1 MNSFVY
7 EMLPTRVIFGP
18 GSLQR
23 LAEEANRLGS
33 KPLILCT
40 PGQRHLGEAAAQALG
55 ERSVGIFDQAKRHVP
70 VETAQRARDEAV
82 ARGANVC
89 VAIGGGSTIGLGKA
103 IALEHGTPIL
113 AVPTT
118 YSGSEMTPIWGLT
131 EKGVKKTGRNPNVLP
146 KTVIYDANLTV
157 SLPEQLTSTSG
168 MNAMAHAVEA
178 LYAENRNPIINLIAE
193 ESIRALAR
201 SLPILA
207 KNSKDLQA
215 RSDALYGA
223 WLAGVSLGSVG
234 MALHHKLCHTLGGSF
249 NLPHADVH
257 TVILPHAVAYNEG
270 AASDAMKKVANAL
283 GQTRAGRGL
292 LEFERRL
299 GTPTALSEI
308 GMRHDDLDRA
318 AELATQSPYFNPRPI
333 DRATI
338 RELLENAFYG
348 REPN

>member
-23 LAEEANRLGS
+23 LGEEAHRLGS
-33 KPLILCT
+33 KALILCT
-40 PGQRHLGEAAAQALG
+40 PGQRHLGEAAARALG
-55 ERSVGIFDQAKRHVP
+55 ERSVGIFDEGKMLVP

-157 SLPEQLTSTSG
+157 SLPARLTSTSG

-178 LYAENRNPIINLIAE
+178 LYAENRNPIIDLIAE

-201 SLPILA
+201 SLPLLA
-207 KNSKDLQA
+207 KNSKDLQP

-223 WLAGVSLGSVG
+223 WLVGVSLGSVG
-234 MALHHKLCHTLGGSF
+234 MALHHKLCHALGGSF
-249 NLPHADVH
+249 HLPHAEVH
-257 TVILPHAVAYNEG
+257 TVILPHSVAYNEE
-270 AASDAMKKVANAL
+270 AAPDALKKVANAL

-292 LEFERRL
+292 FEFERRL
-299 GTPTALSEI
+299 GTPTALSEL

-318 AELATQSPYFNPRPI
+318 AELATQNPYFNPRPV
-333 DRATI
+333 DRAAI